1 MARRHLRYG
10 LRELVWPLV
19 FTTGAI
25 TLTAGGGGDDDAP
38 AAESTR
44 LTLTAGTA
52 PTAEQCGRAELPAQ
66 DTAARAETL
75 DPPGA
80 GTYTYRTKGS
90 ETASNEGQSAL
101 DPINDLV
108 VTPPLE
114 DGDLTCFGFERE
126 FSPTTAVT
134 NVYIQRGE
142 DTYISA
148 IGVATANYATT
159 IEPRP
164 AILAVAGSGT
174 RWSGEVT
181 GATSGTYDVE
191 IFDRRPVSV
200 GGERVEAVGLASH
213 ATYHGETEGSQDART
228 WLATDRPLILSERAQ
243 LVIKVGSATNRIDY
257 ESELTSLDPEP
268 AGG

>member
-1 MARRHLRYG
+1 MARRHVRYG

-19 FTTGAI
+19 LATGAI
-25 TLTAGGGGDDDAP
+25 TLSAGCGGDDDAP
-38 AAESTR
+38 AAESKR
-44 LTLTAGTA
+44 LTLTPGDA
-52 PTAEQCGRAELPAQ
+52 PTVEQCGFSELETA
-66 DTAARAETL
+66 DSAARRKTL
-75 DPPGA
+75 EPPEAGA
-80 GTYTYRTKGS
+80 YTYRTKGT
-90 ETASNEGQSAL
+90 ETASNEGRSGL

-108 VTPPLE
+108 VTRPLKQ
-114 DGDLTCFGFERE
+114 GDLTCFGFERE

-148 IGVATANYATT
+148 IGVATANYVTT

-164 AILAVAGSGT
+164 AILAAAGAGT
-174 RWSGEVT
+174 RWSGQFS
-181 GATSGTYDVE
+181 GATSGTYEVE
-191 IFDRRPVSV
+191 IFDRRTISV
-200 GGERVEAVGLASH
+200 GGERVEAVGLDSH

-228 WLATDRPLILSERAQ
+228 WLATDHPLILSEQAQ

>member
-1 MARRHLRYG
+1 MAGRRCRYG

-25 TLTAGGGGDDDAP
+25 TLASGCGGDDDAP

-44 LTLTAGTA
+44 LSLTAGSA
-52 PTAEQCGRAELPAQ
+52 PTAQQCGLSQLDAKDP
-66 DTAARAETL
+66 AARGKTL
-75 DPPGA
+75 EPPEA

-90 ETASNEGQSAL
+90 ETASNEGRTQL
-101 DPINDLV
+101 DPINDLF
-108 VTPPLE
+108 VTPPLKE
-114 DGDLTCFGFERE
+114 GDLTCFGFERE

-148 IGVATANYATT
+148 IGVATANYVTT

-164 AILAVAGSGT
+164 AILAVAGAGT
-174 RWSGEVT
+174 RWSGEFSGT
-181 GATSGTYDVE
+181 TSGTYEVE
-191 IFDRRPVSV
+191 IFDRRPISV
-200 GGERVEAVGLASH
+200 GGERVDAVGLDSH

-228 WLATDRPLILSERAQ
+228 WLAADRPLILSERAQ
-243 LVIKVGSATNRIDY
+243 LVIKVGSATNRIEY

-268 AGG
+268 ADG